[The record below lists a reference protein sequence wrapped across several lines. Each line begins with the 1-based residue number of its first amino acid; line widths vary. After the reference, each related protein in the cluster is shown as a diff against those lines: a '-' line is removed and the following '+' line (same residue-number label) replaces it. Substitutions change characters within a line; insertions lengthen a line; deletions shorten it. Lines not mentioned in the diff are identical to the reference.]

1 MARTSRIELNRRAL
15 NEVAGAIADGVF
27 EVGKAIIEEAD
38 PPDATPYGKGLVTQG
53 GVLAY
58 HGSKMI
64 GAWSLSG
71 DKPKKPRKVKVKT
84 EEGNVFAIVGFGF
97 PGRFQEGGTI
107 NHPAQ
112 PFLTPA
118 VGGVGPRAVGILD
131 RVVRPKLMR
140 GGR

>member
-15 NEVAGAIADGVF
+15 NDLTRAFGDGVF

-58 HGSKMI
+58 VGPKMI

-71 DKPKKPRKVKVKT
+71 DKPKKPRKVKVRT

-118 VGGVGPRAVGILD
+118 VSAAAPRAVSILNQ
-131 RVVRPKLMR
+131 VVRPKLMR